1 MEKKYGH
8 DPSVVTIDEVAGMWV
23 SLVFLPKSIIV
34 ALTAFLAF
42 RIFDI
47 IKPYPARLFDEMH
60 GGIGI
65 MMDDVVA
72 GSVHELPCSISDHSF
87 HSPALAVT
95 SMNAEIITIG
105 DELLI
110 GQVINSNQA
119 YIAERLNTAG
129 VFAARMTTVG
139 DDEEEI
145 LSAFAGSMEKIRRH
159 CCYRRTRSDP
169 RRYNAC
175 LCLQILRYRSCP
187 RSAGA

>member
-1 MEKKYGH
+1 MDLKIKQPNRTPIDRNHKISPIVCFFASGFFSGYSPIAPGTVGSAAALVLYAIPGFEHPFVMSTIIILTLILGVFASDPMEKKYGH

-72 GSVHELPCSISDHSF
+72 GVYTNFLVQFLIILFNLLGWLLP
-87 HSPALAVT
+87 V
-95 SMNAEIITIG
+95 
-105 DELLI
+105 
-110 GQVINSNQA
+110 
-119 YIAERLNTAG
+119 
-129 VFAARMTTVG
+129 
-139 DDEEEI
+139 
-145 LSAFAGSMEKIRRH
+145 
-159 CCYRRTRSDP
+159 
-169 RRYNAC
+169 
-175 LCLQILRYRSCP
+175 
-187 RSAGA
+187 